1 MNPTIPTMTLV
12 AMLARAATGA
22 GTTNDTALPPQ
33 PAEGRPLEARFAE
46 PAASSRILRILHSQA
61 DDPAAQDRQ
70 LGQLAAQGFGGFAG
84 NVSFNGYVDDETKWP
99 AFLRGVRMAKASGMS
114 LWLYDECGY
123 PSGSARDLTLAG
135 HPEWAARGLLVAM
148 TNTSGGEI
156 ALDLPPGALVSA
168 VALPVRDG
176 VAQLDQARDLAAAI
190 AERRLRWTAPA
201 GDWAVLAMTDDL
213 IYEGTHAAVSLAFKK
228 PCINL
233 LMPETTARFL
243 EVTHERYAARLGP
256 DLGKW
261 FVATFTDEPSL
272 MNLWFRPM
280 PYRVLPWSANL
291 PGEFRKRR
299 GADLAPLLPALVV
312 EAGPRGAKA
321 RYDFWDTVADLVSEN
336 YFGQIQAW
344 CRAHGFASG
353 GHLLM
358 EESLAGHVPL
368 YGCFFRC
375 ARRLDAPSMD
385 CLTSLPSEV
394 PWYVARMID
403 SIAGL
408 EGRTVTM
415 SEASD
420 HSQRYRGEGDKRPV
434 RIVTADE
441 IRGSLNRQLWGGI
454 GVFTS
459 YYRFQDLTDD
469 QLRELNRWV
478 GRCSTL
484 LAGGHQVADIAV
496 LYPVESLWPRFVPA
510 LRGATD
516 VPDIRRI
523 EAVLRSVRT
532 ALYTANRD
540 FAFVDARALAEAK
553 VEGDALVHGK
563 LRWRVVVL
571 PGADTLPMAAWENL
585 AAFQRGGGVVV
596 SVGARPANSDTAL
609 PDPRVQALA
618 SAMFGGGGGPSV
630 SGNAAGGAGVV
641 LPDGLVS
648 LLPRMLDTLIER
660 DAAAD
665 APNSPV
671 RTTRRR
677 VADHDVYF
685 AINDGATPWEGT
697 LRFPGRG
704 AAEMWDPA
712 TGAKT
717 ALTDGT
723 AVSLKLGPYGGML
736 FRAPSIDAPRR
747 LRGAAGAVPALARS
761 ALPPA
766 TPALGHGA
774 GTRTAF
780 SGDAAAGWCA
790 TSTATTNL
798 PDTHL
803 FVSFDYPKALDLGA
817 AEGLVVE
824 STVAAG
830 ADGGPEL
837 LAIIRTT
844 DGVDY
849 ITGTGRSL
857 GAPGAVTSHIAFA
870 DFDRTSWSKPG
881 PDRLDPSRI
890 AAIRLGWGGHPGVTG
905 ETIAFT
911 VRAPDAFSFGPASP
925 AARSGLSS
933 TQLARPESEGR
944 RPAATP

>member
-1 MNPTIPTMTLV
+1 MNFTLLMMASAAVLTCV
-12 AMLARAATGA
+12 AAWA
-22 GTTNDTALPPQ
+22 GPTNDTALPPQ
-33 PAEGRPLEARFAE
+33 PPENRPLEARFAE

-70 LGQLAAQGFGGFAG
+70 LRQLAAQGFGGFAG
-84 NVSFNGYVDDETKWP
+84 NVSFTGYVDDESKWP
-99 AFLRGVRMAKASGMS
+99 PFLRGVRMAKASGMS

-135 HPEWAARGLLVAM
+135 HPEWAARGLLVAV

-168 VALPVRDG
+168 VAVPVRDG
-176 VAQLDQARDLAAAI
+176 VAQLDGARDLAATI
-190 AERRLRWTAPA
+190 SDRRLRWTAPA
-201 GDWAVLAMTDDL
+201 GDWTVLAMTDDL

-243 EVTHERYAARLGP
+243 EVTHDRYAARLGP

-261 FVATFTDEPSL
+261 FVSTFTDEPSL
-272 MNLWFRPM
+272 MNLWMRPM

-321 RYDFWDTVADLVSEN
+321 RYDFWDTIADLVSEN
-336 YFGQIQAW
+336 YFGQIQTW

-385 CLTSLPSEV
+385 CLTSLPPEV

-459 YYRFQDLTDD
+459 YYRFQDLSDD

-484 LAGGHQVADIAV
+484 LAGGNQVADIAV
-496 LYPVESLWPRFVPA
+496 LHPVESLWPRFVPA

-523 EAVLRSVRT
+523 ETVLRGVRA

-540 FAFVDARALAEAK
+540 FAFVDARALTEAK
-553 VEGDALVHGK
+553 VEGDTLVHGK

-585 AAFQRGGGVVV
+585 AAFQRGGGAVI
-596 SVGARPANSDTAL
+596 SVGARPANSEAAL
-609 PDPRVQALA
+609 PDPRVQSLA
-618 SAMFGGGGGPSV
+618 AAMFGGGGGPSV

-648 LLPRMLDTLIER
+648 LLPRMLDALIER

-665 APNSPV
+665 GPGSPV
-671 RTTRRR
+671 RTTHRR

-685 AINDGATPWEGT
+685 AINDGAAPWEGT

-712 TGAKT
+712 TGAKS
-717 ALTDGT
+717 ALTNGA
-723 AVSLKLGPYGGML
+723 AVPLKLGAYGGML
-736 FRAPSIDAPRR
+736 FRSPSIDAPRR
-747 LRGAAGAVPALARS
+747 LRGAAGTVPALARS
-761 ALPPA
+761 ALPAA
-766 TPALGHGA
+766 TPSLGAGR
-774 GTRTAF
+774 GTRTAMT
-780 SGDAAAGWCA
+780 GDPAAGWCA

-803 FVSFDYPKALDLGA
+803 FVSFDHPKGLDLGA

-830 ADGGPEL
+830 AKGGPEL

-849 ITGTGRSL
+849 ITGTGRLL
-857 GAPGAVTSHIAFA
+857 GTPGTATSHVAFA
-870 DFDRTSWSKPG
+870 DFDRTGWSKPG

-890 AAIRLGWGGHPGVTG
+890 ASIRLGWGGHPGVTG
-905 ETIAFT
+905 ETIEFT
-911 VRAPDAFSFGPASP
+911 VRAPDAFSFGPANP
-925 AARSGLSS
+925 AARI
-933 TQLARPESEGR
+933 TA
-944 RPAATP
+944 PAP